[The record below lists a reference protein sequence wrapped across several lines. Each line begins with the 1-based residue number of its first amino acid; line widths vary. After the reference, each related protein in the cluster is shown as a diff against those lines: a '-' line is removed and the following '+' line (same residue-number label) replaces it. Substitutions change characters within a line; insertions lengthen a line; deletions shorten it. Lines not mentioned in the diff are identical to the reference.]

1 MIDNRLRKIKNH
13 EIDNSLSELTDT
25 EVLLNFQCAIT
36 SLYPHLIRI
45 HAHAYES
52 WDDIVIPLFYEMVYK
67 TFSFK
72 YGVEIMADEAHPFLF
87 TLRCYKGIH
96 HIQCLPKASSF
107 QGILNNEK
115 FGVSKENLEGKKLI
129 FKSFGDSINCLTMG
143 LDSEDAHAVHFNLVE
158 VDVVCAQSNKRIGID
173 GCTTFFIHKD
183 DVEFEFVAETFNQKL
198 QK

>member
-13 EIDNSLSELTDT
+13 EINDSLSELTDT
-25 EVLLNFQCAIT
+25 EVLLNFQRAIT

-45 HAHAYES
+45 HAHACES

-72 YGVEIMADEAHPFLF
+72 YGVEIMASEAHPFLF
-87 TLRCYKGIH
+87 TLRCYEGIH

-115 FGVSKENLEGKKLI
+115 FGVSKENLEGKRLI
-129 FKSFGDSINCLTMG
+129 FKSFGDSINGLTMG

>member
-13 EIDNSLSELTDT
+13 EIDDSLSELTDT
-25 EVLLNFQCAIT
+25 EVLLNFQRAIT

-45 HAHAYES
+45 H
-52 WDDIVIPLFYEMVYK
+52 
-67 TFSFK
+67 
-72 YGVEIMADEAHPFLF
+72 
-87 TLRCYKGIH
+87 
-96 HIQCLPKASSF
+96 
-107 QGILNNEK
+107 
-115 FGVSKENLEGKKLI
+115 
-129 FKSFGDSINCLTMG
+129 
-143 LDSEDAHAVHFNLVE
+143 AHAVHFNLVE

>member
-1 MIDNRLRKIKNH
+1 MIDNRLRMIKNH
-13 EIDNSLSELTDT
+13 EIDDSLSELTDT
-25 EVLLNFQCAIT
+25 EVLLNFQHAIT

-45 HAHAYES
+45 HAHEA

-72 YGVEIMADEAHPFLF
+72 YGIEIMADEAHPFLF
-87 TLRCYKGIH
+87 TLRYYEGIH
-96 HIQCLPKASSF
+96 HIQCLPKSSSF
-107 QGILNNEK
+107 QGILDNQK
-115 FGVSKENLEGKKLI
+115 FSINKENLDGKKLI

-143 LDSEDAHAVHFNLVE
+143 LDSQAAHAVHFNLVE
-158 VDVVCAQSNKRIGID
+158 VDVVCAQSNKRIDID

-183 DVEFEFVAETFNQKL
+183 DVEFEFVAETFKQEL

>member
-13 EIDNSLSELTDT
+13 EIDDSLSELTDT
-25 EVLLNFQCAIT
+25 EVLLNFQHAIT

-45 HAHAYES
+45 HAHAYEA

-72 YGVEIMADEAHPFLF
+72 YGIEIMADEAHPFLF
-87 TLRCYKGIH
+87 TLRYYEGIH
-96 HIQCLPKASSF
+96 HIQCLPKSSSF
-107 QGILNNEK
+107 QGILDNQK
-115 FGVSKENLEGKKLI
+115 FSINKENLDGKKLI

-143 LDSEDAHAVHFNLVE
+143 LDSQAAHAVHFNLVE
-158 VDVVCAQSNKRIGID
+158 VDVVCAQSNKRIDID

-183 DVEFEFVAETFNQKL
+183 DVEFEFVTETFKQEL